1 MQNNLVIKNPLI
13 VEQNN
18 LKLYVFKLTSEE
30 IHNHFVVSRRLENRD
45 DGYQRIVK
53 DKKIKEIV
61 AYLSGK
67 SSDSYPSILPSNIL
81 IALDNIEY
89 NENNKELIIKDN
101 KDKYKGLIIDGQHR
115 AKGGYEFNPKFE
127 LLVVAIGNLEPKHQ
141 ARLFITINK
150 TQTPLPTSLYMD
162 LISTTS
168 DEDIRDNLDGE
179 SITTEQKATEIIRDL
194 NSNDESCLK
203 DLIAMTG
210 EENKKVSLSAIMPF
224 VKEYINY
231 TDGKFK
237 GYSFNQQV
245 QIFINYFNAI
255 KVVFENDWEKGTVFK
270 TTVLGGLIKSLR
282 DVFDETFTYHKNFK
296 ENSIIFTLAKIQEI
310 TLESLSNSI
319 GGGGVKAQN
328 NFSKDFTK
336 RLKDSLKSE
345 DKIGK
350 IEL

>member
-1 MQNNLVIKNPLI
+1 MQGDLVVKDPLI

-18 LKLYVFKLTSEE
+18 LKLYVFKLSAEE

-53 DKKIKEIV
+53 EKKIKEIV

-89 NENNKELIIKDN
+89 NTITKELIIKDN
-101 KDKYKGLIIDGQHR
+101 EDGYKGLIIDGQHR

-127 LLVVAIGNLEPKHQ
+127 LLIVAIGDLEPKHQ
-141 ARLFITINK
+141 ARLFITINR
-150 TQTPLPTSLYMD
+150 TQTSLPTSLYMD

-179 SITTEQKATEIIRDL
+179 SITVGQKATEIIRDL
-194 NSNDESCLK
+194 STNEESSLQN
-203 DLIAMTG
+203 LIAMTG
-210 EENKKVSLSAIMPF
+210 EEKGKVSLSA
-224 VKEYINY
+224 VKPSLEKYINY

-237 GYSFNQQV
+237 GYSFSQQV

-255 KVVFENDWEKGTVFK
+255 KVVFENDWTDGTVFK
-270 TTVLGGLIKSLR
+270 TTVLGGLLKSLG
-282 DVFDETFTYHKNFK
+282 DVFDVTHIMHKNFK
-296 ENSIIFTLAKIQEI
+296 ENSIIYVLAKMQDV
-310 TLESLSNSI
+310 SLKSIADGI
-319 GGGGVKAQN
+319 GGGVLAQD
-328 NFSKDFTK
+328 NFSKKFIKT
-336 RLKDSLKSE
+336 LKDKLKDDSNF
-345 DKIGK
+345 GK

>member
-1 MQNNLVIKNPLI
+1 MQNDLVIKDPLI
-13 VEQNN
+13 IEQNN
-18 LKLYVFKLTSEE
+18 LKLYAFKLSAEE

-61 AYLSGK
+61 AYLNGK

-89 NENNKELIIKDN
+89 DDNHKELTIKDN
-101 KDKYKGLIIDGQHR
+101 PHGYKGLIIDGQHR
-115 AKGGYEFNPKFE
+115 AKGSYEFNSKFE
-127 LLVVAIGNLEPKHQ
+127 LLIVAIGDLEPKHQ
-141 ARLFITINK
+141 ARLFIKIND
-150 TQTPLPTSLYMD
+150 TQTSLPASLYMD

-179 SITTEQKATEIIRDL
+179 IITAEQKAIEIIRDL

-203 DLIAMTG
+203 DFIAMTG

-231 TDGKFK
+231 TNGKFK
-237 GYSFNQQV
+237 GHSFNQQV

-255 KVVFENDWEKGTVFK
+255 KVVFENDWEKDIVFK
-270 TTVLGGLIKSLR
+270 TTVLGGLIKSLG
-282 DVFDETFTYHKNFK
+282 DVFDETFIIYKNFK
-296 ENSIIFTLAKIQEI
+296 ENSIIYTLAKIQENS
-310 TLESLSNSI
+310 LENLSSNI
-319 GGGGVKAQN
+319 GGGLKAQD
-328 NFSKDFTK
+328 NFSKKFTK
-336 RLKDSLKSE
+336 LLKDSLKNDE
-345 DKIGK
+345 KLDRID
-350 IEL
+350 L

>member
-1 MQNNLVIKNPLI
+1 MQNDLIVKDPLI
-13 VEQNN
+13 VLQNS

-30 IHNHFVVSRRLENRD
+30 IHNHFVISRRLENRD

-53 DKKIKEIV
+53 EKKIKEIV

-67 SSDSYPSILPSNIL
+67 SPDSYPSILPSNVL

-89 NENNKELIIKDN
+89 KEDTKELVIGDN
-101 KDKYKGLIIDGQHR
+101 EDGYKGLIIDGQHR
-115 AKGGYEFNPKFE
+115 AKGGYEFSPKFE
-127 LLVVAIGNLEPKHQ
+127 LIVVAVADLEPKHQ

-150 TQTPLPTSLYMD
+150 TQTPLPASLYMD

-179 SITTEQKATEIIRDL
+179 NITADQKATEIIRDL

-210 EENKKVSLSAIMPF
+210 EEAKKISLSSILPF

-231 TDGKFK
+231 TNGKFK
-237 GYSFNQQV
+237 GSSFNEQV

-255 KVVFENDWEKGTVFK
+255 KVVFESDWENGVVFK
-270 TTVLGGLIKSLR
+270 TTVLGGLIKSLG
-282 DVFDETFTYHKNFK
+282 DVFDETFIEHKNFK
-296 ENSIIFTLAKIQEI
+296 ENSIIFTLAKIQEN
-310 TLESLSNSI
+310 TLESLSSGI
-319 GGGGVKAQN
+319 GGGVKAQD
-328 NFSKDFTK
+328 NFSKKFTK
-336 RLKDSLKSE
+336 ILKDSLKSE

>member
-1 MQNNLVIKNPLI
+1 MQNNLVVSSPLI
-13 VEQNN
+13 LKQNDLN
-18 LKLYVFKLTSEE
+18 LYVFKLTAEE
-30 IHNHFVVSRRLENRD
+30 IHNHFVVSRRLED
-45 DGYQRIVK
+45 KEEGYQRIVK
-53 DKKIKEIV
+53 EKKIKEIV

-89 NENNKELIIKDN
+89 DETTKELTIKDN
-101 KDKYKGLIIDGQHR
+101 QNGYKGLIIDGQHR
-115 AKGGYEFNPKFE
+115 AKGGYEFNSKFE
-127 LLVVAIGNLEPKHQ
+127 LLIVAIGDLEPKHQ

-168 DEDIRDNLDGE
+168 DEDIRDNLNE
-179 SITTEQKATEIIRDL
+179 ETITAEQKATEIIRDL
-194 NSNDESCLK
+194 NSNDDSCLK

-210 EENKKVSLSAIMPF
+210 EESKKISLSSIMPF

-231 TDGKFK
+231 TNGKFK

-255 KVVFENDWEKGTVFK
+255 KVVYENDWEKGSVFK
-270 TTVLGGLIKSLR
+270 TTVLGGLIKSLG
-282 DVFDETFTYHKNFK
+282 DVFDVTHTMHKDFK
-296 ENSIIFTLAKIQEI
+296 ENSIIYVLAKIQET
-310 TLESLSNSI
+310 TLESLASGI
-319 GGGGVKAQN
+319 GGGVQAQA
-328 NFSKDFTK
+328 NFSKIFTK
-336 RLKDSLKSE
+336 LLKDSLKSDE
-345 DKIGK
+345 KFAK